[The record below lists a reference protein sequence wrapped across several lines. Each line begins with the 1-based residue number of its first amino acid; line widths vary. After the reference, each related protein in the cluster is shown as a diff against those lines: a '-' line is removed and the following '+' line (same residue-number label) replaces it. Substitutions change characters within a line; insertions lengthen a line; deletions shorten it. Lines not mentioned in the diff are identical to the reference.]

1 MPEYRQKPVT
11 VEVRQYQPDID
22 PDQAADIL
30 SWCHADVQIDDD
42 GQYVGQFRDRDGYT
56 TIVAGDYVVKSPA
69 GFTLIRPVV
78 FEQLYEPITRET
90 LVSRLTKRIGK
101 FA

>member
-1 MPEYRQKPVT
+1 MPEYRQKPI
-11 VEVRQYQPDID
+11 EIEARHYRPDID

-30 SWCHADVQIDDD
+30 SWCGADVEIDDD
-42 GQYVGQFRDRDGYT
+42 GQYIGIIAEGTQ
-56 TIVAGDYVVKSPA
+56 IVTGDYVVKSPA
-69 GFTLIRPVV
+69 GITLVRTGI